1 VREETDTIELLDDI
15 RYYLSDRFRLRFE
28 DVGFED
34 MMDESGEMIDADL
47 AAAMAQQAD
56 ISADATNGVSNQSQ
70 NGVQANGDGEVKDGE
85 AVRTLDGA
93 EAEDEFASDA
103 INYQILQRKID
114 AMLDRL
120 KLDA

>member
-1 VREETDTIELLDDI
+1 
-15 RYYLSDRFRLRFE
+15 
-28 DVGFED
+28 
-34 MMDESGEMIDADL
+34 
-47 AAAMAQQAD
+47 
-56 ISADATNGVSNQSQ
+56 
-70 NGVQANGDGEVKDGE
+70 VQANGDGEVKDGE

>member
-1 VREETDTIELLDDI
+1 
-15 RYYLSDRFRLRFE
+15 
-28 DVGFED
+28 
-34 MMDESGEMIDADL
+34 
-47 AAAMAQQAD
+47 
-56 ISADATNGVSNQSQ
+56 
-70 NGVQANGDGEVKDGE
+70 
-85 AVRTLDGA
+85 VRTLDGA